1 MKKFALALLAT
12 AALSMPAIA
21 APNANQQSQ
30 SEPSQQ
36 PQQSQSQQP
45 QSQQPQSQAQGTQQN
60 ANQAAQNQPKESQTI
75 APDRLS
81 RSQVRQVQLALER
94 NGFQVGRR
102 DGRWGPETTNALK
115 QFQQSKSV
123 QANGELDQQTIA
135 DLGLNGARFAQRN
148 GQTSQQQGNSQQQR

>member
-45 QSQQPQSQAQGTQQN
+45 QSQAQGTQQN
-60 ANQAAQNQPKESQTI
+60 ANQAAQNQPNESQTI